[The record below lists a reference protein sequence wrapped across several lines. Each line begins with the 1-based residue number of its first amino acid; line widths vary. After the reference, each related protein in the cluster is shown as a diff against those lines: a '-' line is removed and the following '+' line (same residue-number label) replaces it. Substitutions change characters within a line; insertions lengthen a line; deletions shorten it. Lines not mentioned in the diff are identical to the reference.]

1 MTDATPAVVAVHG
14 IGNLQPGLAPDRA
27 AALLAGQWQPRL
39 AAGYAA
45 AGLSQL
51 PVPRLEAAYYAH
63 LLAEPEAQGP
73 ADDDRPERLP
83 EAQRAV
89 AAALLLAAG
98 VPEPPEGQGAATL
111 PLRQAL
117 DWLAARRERDARR
130 LGRVVVAFAR
140 EVYVYLSHPVR
151 RERARQAVAATLREH
166 RPRVVLAH
174 SLGSVVAY
182 EVLHAHPELAPELL
196 VTLGS
201 PLGLPGAVFDALD
214 PEPRDGRGARPP
226 GVARWVNLA
235 DPGDL
240 VALPR
245 RLGDRFP
252 VDHHDEAAI
261 GRLDFHT
268 LGGYLGCGLTAAA
281 MAAYAG

>member
-1 MTDATPAVVAVHG
+1 MTDAPPVLAVHG
-14 IGNLQPGLAPDRA
+14 IGNHQAGSPQDA

-45 AGLSQL
+45 AGLTGQ
-51 PVPRLEAAYYAH
+51 PVPRLAAAYYAH
-63 LLAEPEAQGP
+63 RLAEPQAQGP
-73 ADDDRPERLP
+73 GDDALSSLTDNQKL
-83 EAQRAV
+83 V
-89 AAALLLAAG
+89 AAALLTAAG
-98 VPEPPEGQGAATL
+98 VPAPTQPQGPVTM

-117 DWLAARRERDARR
+117 DWLAARRGVAAQT

-140 EVYVYLSHPVR
+140 EVYVYLSHPGR
-151 RERARQAVAATLREH
+151 RQRARDCVAEALAQH

-174 SLGSVVAY
+174 SLGSVVTY
-182 EVLHAHPELAPELL
+182 ETLHAHPELAPELL

-201 PLGLPGAVFDALD
+201 PLGLPGAVFEALD
-214 PEPRDGRGARPP
+214 PEPLAGRGARPP

-252 VDHHDEAAI
+252 VDQHAEAYV

-268 LGGYLGCGLTAAA
+268 LGGYLGSGMTAAA
-281 MAAYAG
+281 MAPYAG